1 MPKYFL
7 AKGCRLSFLIILLS
21 VNVLFSQENKTIF
34 LKNADD
40 LKGSEKNGEQIRE
53 LIGNVELTQGNI
65 RLKCNHAIQYFSSNK
80 VEVSGNV
87 VIYQD
92 TLRLFSD
99 DGVYF
104 GDTRTTISPGK
115 VRITDGHLN
124 LTARSGHYDAN
135 NRKANFYRDVI
146 VRDLENTIYSDAMI
160 YYRDSSKVFSSGN
173 VKVVSNEN
181 HTTAYSDSLEYYR
194 KTKYSKMMGNPELMQ
209 IDTVRMKNSQPDSI
223 KIDTLFLKAKL
234 LISDKRDSKSTLY
247 AVDSVRL
254 LRDNLNIAC
263 NSLSYFVHD
272 SLFILEKEPI
282 IWYET
287 NQIFSDS
294 MTIFLFNRS
303 IDKINTSGN
312 AFMLSE
318 VDSVSKKA
326 YNQIMGDTLQLLFS
340 GNKLDSVIAVGKAL
354 ALYFITDSAGINSAY
369 KSAGEKIKIEL
380 VDKKVKEVKILIGVE
395 SFYYP
400 HSMIYGKE
408 NVYNLPRFKLLPYK
422 PKREDYYKIKNK

>member
-1 MPKYFL
+1 MPRFFL
-7 AKGCRLSFLIILLS
+7 RRVYRLSFLLVILCINVLLS
-21 VNVLFSQENKTIF
+21 QESKTIF

-40 LKGSEKNGEQIRE
+40 LKGTEKNGEQIRE

-65 RLKCNHAIQYFSSNK
+65 RLKCDHAIQYYSSNK
-80 VEVSGNV
+80 VEVSGNIV
-87 VIYQD
+87 VYQD

-99 DGVYF
+99 NSIYY
-104 GDTRTTISPGK
+104 GDTRTTVSPGK
-115 VRITDGHLN
+115 VRITDGRLN
-124 LTARSGHYDAN
+124 LTAKSGYYDAN
-135 NRKANFYRDVI
+135 KKRANFFRDVI
-146 VRDLENTIYSDAMI
+146 VSDLENTIYSDTMV
-160 YYRDSSKVFSSGN
+160 YYRDSSKVCSFGN
-173 VKVVSNEN
+173 VKVVSKEN
-181 HTTAYSDSLEYYR
+181 NTTAYSDSLEYYR
-194 KTKYSKMMGNPELMQ
+194 RTKYSKMMGNPELIQM
-209 IDTVRMKNSQPDSI
+209 DTSGTKNNKSDSI
-223 KIDTLFLKAKL
+223 KIDTLFIKAKL
-234 LISDKRDSKSTLY
+234 LISDRNVPGGTLY

-263 NSLSYFVHD
+263 NNLSYFVRD
-272 SLFILEKEPI
+272 SIFILEKEPV

-294 MTIFLFNRS
+294 MTIFLLNRS
-303 IDKINTSGN
+303 IEKINASGN

-318 VDSVSKKA
+318 VDSISKNA

-340 GNKLDSVIAVGKAL
+340 GNKLDSVLAVGKSL

-369 KSAGEKIKIEL
+369 KSTGEKIKIEL
-380 VDKKVKEVKILIGVE
+380 VDKKVKEVKVLFGVE

-400 HSMIYGKE
+400 YSMIYGKE